1 MNAAAS
7 TASQGAAPVER
18 LPASMR
24 FIQRDWLSCNQVVL
38 FDDDDTATLIDS
50 GYVKHASDTVER
62 VRAVLDGRRLA
73 RLINTHL
80 HSDHCGGNA
89 AIAEA
94 FGCPILVPQAEYPA
108 AHAWD
113 EDALTF
119 RATGQRCPRFAVAG
133 QVAPGERLTMGGL
146 RWQALAAPG
155 HHPHSLIFH
164 CAEARLLISADA
176 LWRNGFGV
184 IFPELSGQSGFDE
197 QQAVLDLIRGLPVDR
212 VLPGHGPV
220 FNDVAAA
227 LAIADGRLAAMRGDA
242 RRNARNAI
250 KVLVKFL
257 LLDRERMPRSALTSL
272 AGSARVLTDAA
283 ARVGLPGPEALDRAI
298 DELAAQGQVRIEDGW
313 VVDTTPQAAASG
325 SAG

>member
-1 MNAAAS
+1 MTSAPRDL
-7 TASQGAAPVER
+7 APVER
-18 LPASMR
+18 LPASVR
-24 FIQRDWLSCNQVVL
+24 FIQRDWLSCNQIVL
-38 FDDDDTATLIDS
+38 LDDDATATLIDS
-50 GYVKHASDTVER
+50 GYVKHAADTVER
-62 VRAVLDGRRLA
+62 VRAALDGRRLA

-89 AIAEA
+89 AIADA

-119 RATGQRCPRFAVAG
+119 RATGQRCPRFPVAG
-133 QVAPGERLTMGGL
+133 RIAPGERLTMGGL

-164 CAEARLLISADA
+164 CADARLLISADA

-184 IFPELSGQSGFDE
+184 IFPELAGESGFDE
-197 QQAVLDLIRGLPVDR
+197 QQAVQDLIRGLPIDL

-220 FNDVAAA
+220 FDDVPAA

-250 KVLVKFL
+250 KVLIKFL
-257 LLDRERMPRSALTSL
+257 LLDRERVPRSSLTPL
-272 AGSARVLTDAA
+272 AESARVFVDAA
-283 ARVGLPGPEALDRAI
+283 AQVGLPGREAIDRAV
-298 DELAAQGQVRIEDGW
+298 DELVAQGLATIEDGW
-313 VVDTTPQAAASG
+313 VIDTEPRAAG
-325 SAG
+325 SAA